1 MRKDIFST
9 YHPAVTFIY
18 FVVVLGCSMFV
29 MHPVFLSLS
38 LAGGFCYNLYL
49 NNVRAVKMGIK
60 FYIPV
65 FLLCALIN
73 PMFNHKGVTIL
84 NYLPTG
90 NPLTLESLL
99 YGLATGVML
108 VTVLNW
114 FTCYQKVMT
123 SDKFIYL
130 FGKLIPAM
138 SLVLSMAF
146 RFVPKFQTQLK
157 HVTDSQ
163 RVMESESFD
172 ENNKRITNKNVIE
185 KSKQGMHIL
194 SILVTWSLENSVI
207 TADSMRSRGYGLRG
221 RTNFNIYR
229 FDTRDKIMSV
239 VLGITSFIVLAGIF
253 TGQVKFLYYPMLTEI
268 NITAQ
273 TLIIYISYGIL
284 CLTPW
289 LINKMEDIKWHYLRS
304 KI

>member
-1 MRKDIFST
+1 MRKDVFST

-18 FVVVLGCSMFV
+18 FVVVMGCSMFV
-29 MHPVFLSLS
+29 MHPIFLGLSLLGS
-38 LAGGFCYNLYL
+38 FFYNIYL
-49 NNVRAVKMGIK
+49 NNDRALKTGLK

-65 FLLCALIN
+65 FLLCAFIN
-73 PMFNHKGVTIL
+73 PLFNHKGVTIL
-84 NYLPTG
+84 GYMPSG
-90 NPLTLESLL
+90 NPLTLESLI

-114 FTCYQKVMT
+114 FSCYQKVMT

-130 FGKLIPAM
+130 FGKVIPAM

-157 HVTDSQ
+157 KVSDSQ
-163 RVMESESFD
+163 KIMEAGPKESLKK
-172 ENNKRITNKNVIE
+172 EGIIKR
-185 KSKQGMHIL
+185 SKKGMNIL
-194 SILVTWSLENSVI
+194 SILITWSLENSVI

-221 RTNFNIYR
+221 RNNFTIFR
-229 FDTRDKIMSV
+229 FDTRDKIMTVILGSVSIV
-239 VLGITSFIVLAGIF
+239 VLSGIF
-253 TGQVKFLYYPMLTEI
+253 LKKVNFLYYPMLTKSEL
-268 NITAQ
+268 TPD

-284 CLTPW
+284 CLMPW
-289 LINKMEDIKWHYLRS
+289 IINKTEDIKWHYLRS